1 MNYVHFRIRI
11 RIRVCVYLG
20 AFHFYMFYTVVIQ
33 MATEPADGDDVDD
46 VIESS
51 SSSSTPTSRND
62 KRERKK
68 TAQSLPPGITQTMMK
83 KYVVYYREL
92 MHLKNGK
99 SQPRE
104 YFKVESH
111 PKLPR
116 PWVSSKSTKI
126 PLIEKLNDA
135 NQVVAGLENM
145 ADPVESE
152 DQAHDQ
158 DPLRQIREK
167 WVKYLPKYTRLRVNR
182 LKKDTAIIISLV
194 YDRKD
199 TSNGFRWTAA
209 YTFMYNQPTSNGAT
223 DSDDKSTISL
233 GLQHLRDNFRE
244 KYGADLCGL

>member
-1 MNYVHFRIRI
+1 
-11 RIRVCVYLG
+11 
-20 AFHFYMFYTVVIQ
+20 MFSTVVIQ
-33 MATEPADGDDVDD
+33 MATEPVNDVVDVD
-46 VIESS
+46 VIET
-51 SSSSTPTSRND
+51 SSSTSTSTSTSRND

-83 KYVVYYREL
+83 KYVVYYREM

-135 NQVVAGLENM
+135 NQVVSDLENT
-145 ADPVESE
+145 ADPVEAE
-152 DQAHDQ
+152 AQDQDQDQ
-158 DPLRQIREK
+158 DPIHRIQQK

-199 TSNGFRWTAA
+199 TINGFRWTAA
-209 YTFMYNQPTSNGAT
+209 YTFMYQPNTS
-223 DSDDKSTISL
+223 DHDDDESMISL

-244 KYGADLCGL
+244 KYGADLWGL

>member
-1 MNYVHFRIRI
+1 
-11 RIRVCVYLG
+11 
-20 AFHFYMFYTVVIQ
+20 
-33 MATEPADGDDVDD
+33 MATEPADDDVD
-46 VIESS
+46 VLEI
-51 SSSSTPTSRND
+51 SRND

-68 TAQSLPPGITQTMMK
+68 TAQTLPPGITQTMMK
-83 KYVVYYREL
+83 KYVVYYREIV
-92 MHLKNGK
+92 HLKNGK

-111 PKLPR
+111 PKLPK
-116 PWVSSKSTKI
+116 PWVSSKSIKI
-126 PLIEKLNDA
+126 PLLEKLNDA
-135 NQVVAGLENM
+135 NQVVSDLENTTDAGAG
-145 ADPVESE
+145 ADTDTDTDTNAL
-152 DQAHDQ
+152 DQIKQ
-158 DPLRQIREK
+158 RWE
-167 WVKYLPKYTRLRVNR
+167 KYLPKYTRLRVNR

>member
-1 MNYVHFRIRI
+1 
-11 RIRVCVYLG
+11 
-20 AFHFYMFYTVVIQ
+20 MFYTVVIQ
-33 MATEPADGDDVDD
+33 MATEPADVDDNDDVL
-46 VIESS
+46 ETSSS

-135 NQVVAGLENM
+135 NQVVAGLENT
-145 ADPVESE
+145 ADPVEAE
-152 DQAHDQ
+152 DHDQDQ
-158 DPLRQIREK
+158 DPLRRIQQK

-182 LKKDTAIIISLV
+182 LKKDTAIIISLM

-223 DSDDKSTISL
+223 DSNDKSTISL

>member
-1 MNYVHFRIRI
+1 MSIRVCVG
-11 RIRVCVYLG
+11 VCVYLG

-33 MATEPADGDDVDD
+33 MATEPADVDD
-46 VIESS
+46 NVDVLEI
-51 SSSSTPTSRND
+51 SRND

-135 NQVVAGLENM
+135 NQVVAGLENT
-145 ADPVESE
+145 ADPVEVE
-152 DQAHDQ
+152 DQDHDQ
-158 DPLRQIREK
+158 DPLRRIQEK

>member
-1 MNYVHFRIRI
+1 
-11 RIRVCVYLG
+11 
-20 AFHFYMFYTVVIQ
+20 MFYTVVIQ

-46 VIESS
+46 VLESS
-51 SSSSTPTSRND
+51 SSSSTSRND

-83 KYVVYYREL
+83 KYVVYYREM

-111 PKLPR
+111 PKLSR

-135 NQVVAGLENM
+135 NQVVAGLENT
-145 ADPVESE
+145 ADPVEAE
-152 DQAHDQ
+152 DHDQDQ
-158 DPLRQIREK
+158 DPLRQIQEK

-199 TSNGFRWTAA
+199 TINGFRWTAA

>member
-1 MNYVHFRIRI
+1 
-11 RIRVCVYLG
+11 
-20 AFHFYMFYTVVIQ
+20 
-33 MATEPADGDDVDD
+33 MATEPADVDVD
-46 VIESS
+46 VLEI
-51 SSSSTPTSRND
+51 SRND

-83 KYVVYYREL
+83 KYVVYYREM

-111 PKLPR
+111 PKLPK

-135 NQVVAGLENM
+135 NQVVAGLENT
-145 ADPVESE
+145 ADADTDA
-152 DQAHDQ
+152 DQDQ
-158 DPLRQIREK
+158 DPLRQIQQK

-199 TSNGFRWTAA
+199 TINGFRWTAS
-209 YTFMYNQPTSNGAT
+209 YTFMYNNQHTSN
-223 DSDDKSTISL
+223 DDTAAISL

-244 KYGADLCGL
+244 KYGADLWGL

>member
-1 MNYVHFRIRI
+1 
-11 RIRVCVYLG
+11 
-20 AFHFYMFYTVVIQ
+20 
-33 MATEPADGDDVDD
+33 MATEPVNDVVDVD
-46 VIESS
+46 VIETSS
-51 SSSSTPTSRND
+51 ASMSTSTSRND

-83 KYVVYYREL
+83 KYVVYYREM

-135 NQVVAGLENM
+135 NQVVSDLENT
-145 ADPVESE
+145 ADPVEAE
-152 DQAHDQ
+152 AQDQDQDQDQ
-158 DPLRQIREK
+158 DPIHRIQQK

-199 TSNGFRWTAA
+199 TINGFRWTAA
-209 YTFMYNQPTSNGAT
+209 YTFMYQPNT
-223 DSDDKSTISL
+223 SDDDGESTISL

-244 KYGADLCGL
+244 KYGADLWGL